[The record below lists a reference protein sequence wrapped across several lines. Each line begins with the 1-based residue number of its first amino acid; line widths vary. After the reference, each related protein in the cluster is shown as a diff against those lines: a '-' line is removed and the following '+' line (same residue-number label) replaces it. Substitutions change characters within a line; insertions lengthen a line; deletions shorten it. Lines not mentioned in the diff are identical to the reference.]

1 MNLVKTKKIAVVGA
15 GSWGKNHIRTLAE
28 LGCLGGVIDADK
40 NKLDEL
46 SIKYKGVKLYS
57 DLKDA
62 FKFNFDGFIVAT
74 PSETHYEIGKKI
86 IQEGFHLL
94 IEKPLCLYPKQAE
107 DLVKLANDKNV
118 NLMVGHVL
126 LFHPAIQKIKEILY
140 SGLIGDLQYVYSN
153 RLNLG
158 VVRTTE
164 NVFWS
169 LAPHDISIFND
180 LINSSIDK
188 VESFGSDII
197 QAEIHDST
205 ITSIKYKNGVSA
217 HIFVSW
223 LHPFKEHR
231 IIIIGS
237 KGMLSFEDSSE
248 NKSIL
253 HYPKSIAVHNG
264 VPIKEDGE
272 TKVIDY
278 EYEPPL
284 TRELIYFINNLES
297 GFKISNGSSALDV
310 IKVLNMASNILN
322 KHE

>member
-1 MNLVKTKKIAVVGA
+1 MELIKTKKIAVVGA
-15 GSWGKNHIRTLAE
+15 GGWGRNHIRTLAE
-28 LGCLGGVIDADK
+28 LDCLGGVIDSDK
-40 NKLDEL
+40 IILDEL
-46 SIKYKGVKLYS
+46 STNYKGISIFTNLE
-57 DLKDA
+57 DA
-62 FKFNFDGFIVAT
+62 LQINFDGFIVAT

-86 IQEGFHLL
+86 IQNGFHVL
-94 IEKPLCLYPKQAE
+94 IEKPLCLYPNQAE
-107 DLVKLANDKNV
+107 ELIELADSNNI

-126 LFHPAIQKIKEILY
+126 LFHPAIQKIKETIQL
-140 SGLIGDLQYVYSN
+140 GVIGDLQYIYSN

-158 VVRTTE
+158 VVRTKE

-180 LINSSIDK
+180 IINSEIKK

-197 QAEIHDST
+197 QEGIQDST
-205 ITSIKYKNGVSA
+205 ITSIKYVNGVSA

-231 IIIIGS
+231 IVIVGS

-248 NKSIL
+248 KKNIL
-253 HYPKSIAVHNG
+253 YYPKSIKLYDG
-264 VPIKEDGE
+264 VPMKEDGE

-278 EYEPPL
+278 DSGFPL

-297 GFKISNGSSALDV
+297 GFGIANGASALDV
-310 IKVLNMASNILN
+310 IKVLDVASNILN
-322 KHE
+322 KDG